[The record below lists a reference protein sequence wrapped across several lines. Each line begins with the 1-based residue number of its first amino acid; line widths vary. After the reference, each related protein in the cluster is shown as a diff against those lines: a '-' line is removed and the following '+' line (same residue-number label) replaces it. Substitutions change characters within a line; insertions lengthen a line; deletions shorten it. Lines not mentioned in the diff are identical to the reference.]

1 VAPARKPIT
10 APQRMEGWTMSKS
23 RKAKTSARRDFL
35 KFAALGSVAGAAAV
49 ATGGG
54 KAKAEVARNAGAA
67 GYRETEHVKKVYALS
82 RF

>member
-1 VAPARKPIT
+1 
-10 APQRMEGWTMSKS
+10 MSKS

-35 KFAALGSVAGAAAV
+35 RMAALGSVAGAAAV
-49 ATGGG
+49 ASGSD
-54 KAKAEVARNAGAA
+54 KAKAEVERTAGAS